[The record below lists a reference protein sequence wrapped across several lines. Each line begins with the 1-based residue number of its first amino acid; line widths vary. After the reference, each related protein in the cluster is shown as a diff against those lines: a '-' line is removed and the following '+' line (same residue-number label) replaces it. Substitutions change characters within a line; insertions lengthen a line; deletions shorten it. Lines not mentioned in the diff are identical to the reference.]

1 MIKQLI
7 VNGETLI
14 NVPVE
19 KTVLVELGLTDSEAD
34 KAISDHNN
42 EKELQAIRE
51 RRSPLLIEADHLVNI
66 ALDNGVDIAPYRQYR
81 QQLRDIT
88 QTYTTLKDVV
98 WPQKPSLPQASA

>member
-14 NVPVE
+14 NVPAE

-42 EKELQAIRE
+42 EKELQALRE
-51 RRSPLLIEADHLVNI
+51 RRALFLVEADHLVNI